1 MNSHV
6 DLLNRAL
13 VNLHAEIRSR
23 ADMCEDPKEKV
34 FWMGRAAGVEIAI
47 TLVDAWRIESAIS
60 EQNEYPLIE
69 TAMKQRE
76 FS

>member
-1 MNSHV
+1 
-6 DLLNRAL
+6 
-13 VNLHAEIRSR
+13 
-23 ADMCEDPKEKV
+23 MCEDPKEKV